1 MIIFAVEN
9 NQTMK
14 NTTIKTNLFRVRYRR
29 DDGTKQLKVL
39 AKVGYNAE
47 GRFNELRRFEI
58 TVRDK
63 FNNIY
68 VVNDQQY
75 KRLRSQPPTI
85 ERLSLFQVETE
96 IKKIILQ
103 LIEEK
108 KEFTAKDIND
118 RLYSIQ
124 TEEYGDFK
132 VKTWNEFLAEINHG
146 RVDTE
151 FQREEIDRIESAIEE
166 AVADGA
172 VLTDEDIDNIKDSI
186 GIDLHMEK
194 EKMAVSEMSL
204 DERYSKGKFNRNNI
218 IETFGYCWSINPKNG
233 DSYVANSYKSLIFQL
248 SDYIINGDSV
258 SLDTKD
264 FNLKWVERFLSFKA
278 QNGFPKTH
286 LRGYYPFNIL
296 SYRESFVTAPR
307 EEYKTASF
315 QKLVKVLKQYINI
328 LQKARLISVNA
339 INSSHFDASD
349 YISRST
355 NKDSFTKIEFTLEYE
370 EIEQLLNASFEDPQQ
385 QLAVEMYIIQM
396 FAGGLRPT
404 ELYNGGIRIYENY
417 VSFFRS
423 KNKRISKNPILPEIK
438 NLLSKY
444 PDGLPEFLPIHLYR
458 LKLKEVA
465 RHFGWSRI
473 IDEPNTKL
481 NPKNDI
487 IPHELHEVFSPFT
500 ARKTFINYLANM
512 GLADELIIQF
522 TDHNDVKILKHYK
535 RKLNLQQKKRIIEK
549 HLKEFYES
557 LAITAEPE
565 A

>member
-1 MIIFAVEN
+1 
-9 NQTMK
+9 MK

-47 GRFNELRRFEI
+47 SKFNELRRFEI

-75 KRLRSQPPTI
+75 KKLRSQPPTI

-108 KEFTAKDIND
+108 KEFTTKDIND

-124 TEEYGDFK
+124 TEENGDFK

-166 AVADGA
+166 AIADGA
-172 VLTDEDIDNIKDSI
+172 VLTEEDIDNIKDSV
-186 GIDLHMEK
+186 GIDLQIEK
-194 EKMAVSEMSL
+194 EKTAVSAMTL
-204 DERYSKGKFNRNNI
+204 DERYAKGKFDRNNI
-218 IETFGYCWSINPKNG
+218 IETFGYCWSKNPKNG
-233 DSYVANSYKSLIFQL
+233 DSYVANSYKSMIFQL

-258 SLDTKD
+258 SRTTKD
-264 FNLKWVERFLSFKA
+264 FNLKWVEKFLAYKA
-278 QNGFPKTH
+278 KYGFPKTH
-286 LRGYYPFNIL
+286 LRGYTPFNIL
-296 SYRESFVTAPR
+296 GYKESFVSAPR
-307 EEYKTASF
+307 EDYKAASF

-328 LQKARLISVNA
+328 LQKARLISVNV
-339 INSSHFDASD
+339 INTSHFGASD
-349 YISRST
+349 YISRNANT
-355 NKDSFTKIEFTLEYE
+355 DNYTKIEFTLEYE
-370 EIEQLLNASFEDPQQ
+370 EIEQLLNASFEDHQQ
-385 QLAVEMYIIQM
+385 QLAVDMYIIQM
-396 FAGGLRPT
+396 FSGGLRPT
-404 ELYNGGIRIYENY
+404 ELYNGGLHFFESY

-423 KNKRISKNPILPEIK
+423 KNKRISKNPILPEVK
-438 NLLSKY
+438 NVLVKY
-444 PDGLPEFLPIHLYR
+444 QDGLPDFLPIHVYR
-458 LKLKEVA
+458 EKLKEVA
-465 RHFGWSRI
+465 QHFKWTRI
-473 IDEPNTKL
+473 IEEPNTKL
-481 NPKNDI
+481 NPETNTVSY
-487 IPHELHEVFSPFT
+487 ELMEVFSPFT

-522 TDHNDVKILKHYK
+522 TDHTDVKILKHYK
-535 RKLNLQQKKRIIEK
+535 RRLNLLQKKKIIEK

-557 LAITAEPE
+557 LTIQQ
-565 A
+565 